1 MEKQSTTRLESV
13 LIDGGYT
20 ALNAAYIARAVN
32 AHVELLH
39 ALRQAELQLDRDWG
53 IGKSPISKLVREAIA
68 RAEGREY
75 A

>member
-1 MEKQSTTRLESV
+1 
-13 LIDGGYT
+13 
-20 ALNAAYIARAVN
+20 
-32 AHVELLH
+32 LLH